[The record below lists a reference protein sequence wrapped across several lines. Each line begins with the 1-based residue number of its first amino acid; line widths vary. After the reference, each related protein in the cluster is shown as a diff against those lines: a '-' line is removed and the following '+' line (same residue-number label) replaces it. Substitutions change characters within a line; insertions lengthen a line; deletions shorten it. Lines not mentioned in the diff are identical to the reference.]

1 MKKVL
6 LLTGVLTLGLFAT
19 ETSQYSY
26 QNQQRAYEQAK
37 GNGEMK
43 QHQYRK
49 GNGPADDGQKKQYRY
64 GQNSGNSGGSMHRG
78 GKH

>member
-26 QNQQRAYEQAK
+26 QNQQRAYEQARGK
-37 GNGEMK
+37 GDMN
-43 QHQYRK
+43 QHRYRK
-49 GNGPADDGQKKQYRY
+49 GDDSGDGEKHQHRY
-64 GQNSGNSGGSMHRG
+64 GQNGGKGGQGSGSQG